1 MVNKTNTI
9 LPVSV
14 VIPTRNR
21 AVVLKKTLS
30 TIAQQTAQPYEVII
44 IDASENE
51 DSRQIVAAGIDSIQS
66 KLVYKRAVVKGA
78 ASQRNEG
85 IAVSTQPFIAF
96 MDDDVYLE
104 ADCFALLWAAINS
117 SSDVGGVNALI
128 TNQQF
133 HPLGRISRTVYRLF
147 TSKEQLKNLE
157 GKTIG
162 PSVNFLSSEKNK
174 LAWIPVDWLNLGLTV
189 YRRAALPDPV
199 FDPHFTGYSFM
210 EDAALSFV
218 VSRKWK
224 LYTVRD
230 ARIFH
235 DSQPGDHKNNVEQ
248 LAEME
253 MVNRY
258 YIMTRI
264 LHKTSI
270 KNKVDFI
277 IFQLFYIT
285 ASGGLFDFKTWKG
298 KLKGIKKIWINRKR

>member
-1 MVNKTNTI
+1 MADNI
-9 LPVSV
+9 LPISV

-21 AVVLKKTLS
+21 SIVLKKTLA
-30 TIAQQTAQPYEVII
+30 TIAQQSAQPFEII
-44 IDASENE
+44 LIDASENT
-51 DSRQIVAAGIDSIQS
+51 DTNKVYSDGIQGLES
-66 KLVYKRAVVKGA
+66 KLIYKKAIVKGA

-85 IAVSTQPFIAF
+85 IALSDQPFIAF

-104 ADCFALLWAAINS
+104 PNCFSLLWNAINT
-117 SSDVGGVNALI
+117 SSDVGAVNALI

-133 HPLGRISRTVYRLF
+133 HPPGKISRTFYRLF

-162 PSVNFLSSEKNK
+162 PSINFLSSEKNI
-174 LAWIPVDWLNLGLTV
+174 LSLIPVDWLNLGLTI
-189 YRRAALPDPV
+189 YKREALPEPV
-199 FDPHFTGYSFM
+199 FDPYFTGYSFM

-218 VSRKWK
+218 VNREWK

-230 ARIFH
+230 ARIYH

-253 MVNRY
+253 IVNRY

-264 LHKTSI
+264 LHKTSF
-270 KNKVDFI
+270 KNKIGFI

-285 ASGGLFDFKTWKG
+285 ASGGLFDLKTWKG
-298 KLKGIKKIWINRKR
+298 KLKGIKKIWVNRKR

>member
-1 MVNKTNTI
+1 MQDKI
-9 LPVSV
+9 LPISV

-21 AVVLKKTLS
+21 SLVLKKTLT
-30 TIAQQTAQPYEVII
+30 TIAQQSVQPHEVII

-51 DSRQIVAAGIDSIQS
+51 DTSKIISAGITGLES
-66 KLVYKRAVVKGA
+66 KLVYRKAIVKGA

-85 IAVSTQPFIAF
+85 IAISTEPFIAF

-104 ADCFALLWAAINS
+104 ANCFLLLWKALNSAA
-117 SSDVGGVNALI
+117 DVGGVNALI

-133 HPLGRISRTVYRLF
+133 HLPGRISRTVYRLF
-147 TSKEQLKNLE
+147 TSAEQLKNLQ

-162 PSVNFLSSEKNK
+162 PSVNFLCSEKNE
-174 LAWIPVDWLNLGLTV
+174 LAWIPVDWLNLGLTI
-189 YRRAALPDPV
+189 YRKAALPEPV
-199 FDPHFTGYSFM
+199 FDPYFTGYSFM

-218 VSRKWK
+218 VNRKWK

-264 LHKTSI
+264 LKKTSF
-270 KNKVDFI
+270 KNKIDFI

-285 ASGGLFDFKTWKG
+285 ASGGLFDLKTWKG
-298 KLKGIKKIWINRKR
+298 KIKGIKKIRANRKR